1 MKHSIYVGA
10 CIALPLALAI
20 SATSPAAAQGLPLP
34 GWKISDICAK
44 ESAPGQ
50 CAAFEG
56 TALKSISATWP
67 LLLDQIKEGCIK
79 QLANTA
85 DHSWRELA
93 DCVDSASLR
102 VVDKAAVKTARTPAE
117 PVPPPRVASPALAP
131 DLLPRPSPDAA
142 SPAPQTERK
151 P

>member
-1 MKHSIYVGA
+1 MKHSIYAGV
-10 CIALPLALAI
+10 CIALPLAQAI
-20 SATSPAAAQGLPLP
+20 SLSSPAAAQGLPLP

-67 LLLDQIKEGCIK
+67 LLLDQIKDGCVK
-79 QLANTA
+79 QLSNVA

-93 DCVDSASLR
+93 DCVNNASFKA
-102 VVDKAAVKTARTPAE
+102 VDGVAVKTARTPSE
-117 PVPPPRVASPALAP
+117 PVPPPRVAPPALAP
-131 DLLPRPSPDAA
+131 DLLPRPSSDAA
-142 SPAPQTERK
+142 SPAPQMERK